1 MSEQTQV
8 LRRVGVIGDA
18 HAEDDRVSRVLAF
31 FAAQAVDAVLCV
43 GDVIDGFGD
52 DNRTVRLL
60 ESTLA
65 VRGNHERWFLE
76 AGMRFDRPERPG
88 ALDERTRRWCASLPT
103 RRTLTTAAGDALLCH
118 GVGEDD
124 MVLLL
129 PEHDESTLGEI
140 EALEEVKRRYR
151 LMICGHTHRRMVR
164 TIDELTIFNAGT
176 LDRRSHPGCLLIDFH
191 AREARFFDVFDRGPP
206 TASSFHRF

>member
-1 MSEQTQV
+1 MNAV
-8 LRRVGVIGDA
+8 LGRVGVIGDA
-18 HAEDDRVSRVLAF
+18 HAEDDRVARVLAF
-31 FAAQAVDAVLCV
+31 FETREVDAVLCV

-76 AGMRFDRPERPG
+76 SEMRFDHPERPG
-88 ALDERTRRWCASLPT
+88 SLDERTRRWCDSLPAQ
-103 RRTLTTAAGDALLCH
+103 RPLKTAAGDALLCH

-129 PEHDESTLGEI
+129 PEHDEAALGAIATLED
-140 EALEEVKRRYR
+140 VKRRYAF
-151 LMICGHTHRRMVR
+151 MICGHTHRRMVR
-164 TIDELTIFNAGT
+164 RIDDLTVFNAGT
-176 LDRRSHPGCLLIDFH
+176 LDRRSHPGCLLIDFR
-191 AREARFFDVFDRGPP
+191 AREARFFDVFDRGAP
-206 TASSFHRF
+206 TPSSFHRF